1 MKSAILSQFDMTYLP
16 VIACLIFA
24 LVFVSMLVW
33 VFRPES
39 KSVYQKAERLPLEL
53 GDKNE

>member
-1 MKSAILSQFDMTYLP
+1 MKSTILSQFDMTYLP

-24 LVFVSMLVW
+24 IVFVSMLIW

-39 KSVYQKAERLPLEL
+39 KNVYQKLEKLPLEL

>member
-1 MKSAILSQFDMTYLP
+1 MKSSVLSQFDMTYLP

-24 LVFVSMLVW
+24 IVFVAMLVW

-39 KSVYQKAERLPLEL
+39 KGIYQKAERLPLEL
-53 GDKNE
+53 GENNE